1 MYTTTDAITARWD
14 SSCTAAPYGGP
25 AVQLPDQRKTRTVVH
40 HSPLRTNVEPGDY
53 SLLLSNPRSAVY
65 RTELDDASDCYHI
78 RRGGAII
85 PAKATVFCSPQ
96 SLEKWRPPMKPY
108 LLPLMILAL
117 EPTLLPCSAAEPIGE
132 SATVPEK
139 ATPGRQVFGN
149 GDVLIR
155 ELDKAVNRELIQTD
169 PSQTNLWKAVSYVSE
184 EFAGVMLGE
193 GGGPNQKPV
202 TIRLGAKGVYRVFLG
217 LYAGY
222 NARQMRVRL
231 SGAESSD
238 TIPIKATGNRTLV
251 ISETFWKQVDLTGK
265 DLVLEGSGDA
275 NLPGALAYVRLQKV
289 SERKDSYPMV
299 ISEDGY
305 GIFLGSEHSGPE
317 DLEKPFA
324 SIPEGTCMKMLLWGN
339 GCADNCNYP
348 TKVGQF
354 YPNAGYQLAWRPEF
368 ARNIKKWQE
377 NGWDSLQVM
386 REYTRK
392 RKWEFHVYIRME
404 AFKAPFPFDAQENS
418 KFFNDHPEY
427 HCLDRQGQKVN
438 RLSYAYPE
446 VQRYVLSLI
455 EEIAGYEPDGVC
467 LCFIRGLPLV
477 LYESIMV
484 DGFKKRYGVDPRE
497 LDELDPRWM
506 DYQGTVVTSFI
517 RAAKRTLKPNQRLSV
532 IVPATELDCRRWGL
546 DVATWVKEGLVDDLL
561 PTGQIFDAQDIHRD
575 DPDNLDFDYFA
586 RLEGRANIR
595 LIPLLYPWTK
605 FSADFDGWERLM
617 HSFLDRGADAYAV
630 WDGRSSISKTKDL
643 GKTLNKY
650 ERPAPPPV
658 REIKLK
664 SLHGFRIDRYHYF
677 EVI

>member
-1 MYTTTDAITARWD
+1 
-14 SSCTAAPYGGP
+14 
-25 AVQLPDQRKTRTVVH
+25 
-40 HSPLRTNVEPGDY
+40 
-53 SLLLSNPRSAVY
+53 
-65 RTELDDASDCYHI
+65 
-78 RRGGAII
+78 
-85 PAKATVFCSPQ
+85 
-96 SLEKWRPPMKPY
+96 MKPY
-108 LLPLMILAL
+108 ALPSMTFAL
-117 EPTLLPCSAAEPIGE
+117 VVTVLPCPAAEPAGE
-132 SATVPEK
+132 NTAISAE
-139 ATPGRQVFGN
+139 AASGRRVFGN
-149 GDVLIR
+149 GDILIR
-155 ELDKAVNRELIQTD
+155 ELDKAVDRKLIQTE
-169 PSQTNLWKAVSYVSE
+169 PSQTNLWKSVPFVSD

-193 GGGPNQKPV
+193 GGGPSQKPI

-217 LYAGY
+217 LYGGY

-231 SGAESSD
+231 TNAEASD
-238 TIPIKATGNRTLV
+238 TIPIKVTGNRTLV
-251 ISETFWKQVDLTGK
+251 ISETFWKQVDLTGQN
-265 DLVLEGSGDA
+265 LILEGSGDSNA
-275 NLPGALAYVRLQKV
+275 PGALAYVRLQKIAD
-289 SERKDSYPMV
+289 RKDSYPMV

-305 GIFLGSEHSGPE
+305 GIFLGPE
-317 DLEKPFA
+317 PSDPKDLEKPFE
-324 SIPEGTCMKMLLWGN
+324 SIPDGTCMRMLLWGN

-354 YPNAGYQLAWRPEF
+354 YPNAGYQLAWRPQF
-368 ARNIKKWQE
+368 AKNMNIWKEK
-377 NGWDSLQVM
+377 GWDSLRVM

-427 HCLDRQGQKVN
+427 HCLDRQGQRVN

-477 LYESIMV
+477 LHEPIMV

-506 DYQGTVVTSFI
+506 DYQGVVVTSFI
-517 RAAKRTLKPNQRLSV
+517 EQVKRTLKPNQRLSV

-546 DVATWVKEGLVDDLL
+546 DVATWVKDGLIDDLL
-561 PTGQIFDAQDIHRD
+561 PTGQLFDETDVHRD

-595 LIPLLYPWTK
+595 LIPLLYPWAK
-605 FSADFDGWERLM
+605 FTSDFDGWERLM

-643 GKTLNKY
+643 GRTMEKY
-650 ERPAPPPV
+650 ERPPPEPV
-658 REIKLK
+658 REVKLRC
-664 SLHGFRIDRYHYF
+664 LDGFRIDRYHYF